1 MLNSFKAE
9 VTLFEE
15 TNFTTR
21 GLGLDIKF
29 GVLQFTTDFTSRL
42 FCKDIYMNTC
52 VMTKLKFEH
61 KLLIDF

>member
-21 GLGLDIKF
+21 GFGLDIKF

-42 FCKDIYMNTC
+42 
-52 VMTKLKFEH
+52 
-61 KLLIDF
+61 LL